1 MPRKHIKNKV
11 FSDFFPVGR
20 VPLSFFGII
29 MVFLL
34 PLGYISMQTVLI
46 FFNIMKLG
54 IIPSNKMLSFRACLK
69 ARDGQVFTYTIHGF

>member
-1 MPRKHIKNKV
+1 MPRKHIKTRC
-11 FSDFFPVGR
+11 SCI
-20 VPLSFFGII
+20 SFLLAGCLFGII

-69 ARDGQVFTYTIHGF
+69 ARDGQVFTYSIHGF

>member
-1 MPRKHIKNKV
+1 MPRKHIKTRCSRTS
-11 FSDFFPVGR
+11 FLLAGCHCP
-20 VPLSFFGII
+20 FFGII